1 MMSKFL
7 LIFNYLPF
15 FHISNDQNFGTYNDL
30 DTARFSLFSLPL
42 GESIFYLFTL
52 YKKDDIWHINLYKKL
67 SFDQVQ
73 SRVKPSEIEEK
84 VAAYENY
91 IVGISDQERERQE
104 EFLKIRI
111 AELTGALYS
120 LHNKVSFYSTIG
132 LALLGFLGYLLG
144 EIVNSNLPIMLI
156 WIFYALWGLS
166 FLYALNL
173 VLFIRSSIAVNS
185 FYKSSFSGLK
195 KDPKKT
201 ALAISFYRDWYD
213 INDVVRYIASL
224 VKNIEKYLYWLIS
237 SCVVTW
243 VCMFLT
249 SNLGWHES
257 KKYFPT
263 EIDYNFVNITKVNLQ
278 SLVSQT

>member
-30 DTARFSLFSLPL
+30 DTARYSLFSLPW
-42 GESIFYLFTL
+42 GKSIFYLFTL
-52 YKKDDIWHINLYKKL
+52 YKMDDSYHVDCYKKL

-84 VAAYENY
+84 VAVYKEH
-91 IVGISDQERERQE
+91 ITGISDQERERQE

-111 AELTGALYS
+111 TELTGALYS

-144 EIVNSNLPIMLI
+144 EIINSNAPMVMT
-156 WIFYALWGLS
+156 WILYTLWGVS
-166 FLYALNL
+166 SLYALNL
-173 VLFIRSSIAVNS
+173 ALFIISSIAISS
-185 FYKSSFSGLK
+185 FYQSSFGDLK
-195 KDPKKT
+195 KDPNKA

-213 INDVVRYIASL
+213 IKDAVRYIASL
-224 VKNIEKYLYWLIS
+224 VKNIEKYLYRLIS
-237 SCVVTW
+237 ICIVTW
-243 VCMFLT
+243 VCVFLYPT
-249 SNLGWHES
+249 SVGMSLKNISMQKLIIILSIQQNLIFS
-257 KKYFPT
+257 R
-263 EIDYNFVNITKVNLQ
+263 
-278 SLVSQT
+278 

>member
-7 LIFNYLPF
+7 LILNYLPF

-30 DTARFSLFSLPL
+30 DTARYSLFSLPW
-42 GESIFYLFTL
+42 GKSIFYLFTL
-52 YKKDDIWHINLYKKL
+52 YKKDDSYHMDCYKKL

-84 VAAYENY
+84 VAAYEDY

-144 EIVNSNLPIMLI
+144 EIINSNAPIVMT
-156 WIFYALWGLS
+156 WILYTLWWIS
-166 FLYALNL
+166 SLYALNL
-173 VLFIRSSIAVNS
+173 ALFIISSIAISS
-185 FYKSSFSGLK
+185 FYQSSFGDLK
-195 KDPKKT
+195 KDPNKA

-213 INDVVRYIASL
+213 IKDAVRYISSL
-224 VKNIEKYLYWLIS
+224 VRNIEKYLYRLIAI
-237 SCVVTW
+237 CIVAW
-243 VCMFLT
+243 VCVFFI
-249 SNLGWHES
+249 SNSGWHES
-257 KKYFPT
+257 EKYFHT
-263 EIDYNFVNITKVNLQ
+263 EINYNFVNTTKVNF
-278 SLVSQT
+278 SS

>member
-30 DTARFSLFSLPL
+30 DTARYSLFSLPWVK
-42 GESIFYLFTL
+42 SIFYLFTL
-52 YKKDDIWHINLYKKL
+52 YKMDDSYHVDCYKKL

-84 VAAYENY
+84 VAVYKEH
-91 IVGISDQERERQE
+91 ITGISDQERERQE

-111 AELTGALYS
+111 TELTGALYS

-144 EIVNSNLPIMLI
+144 EIINSNAPMVMT
-156 WIFYALWGLS
+156 WILYTLWGVS
-166 FLYALNL
+166 SLYALNL
-173 VLFIRSSIAVNS
+173 ALFIISSIAISS
-185 FYKSSFSGLK
+185 FYQSSFGDLK
-195 KDPKKT
+195 KDPNKA

-213 INDVVRYIASL
+213 IKDAVRYIASL
-224 VKNIEKYLYWLIS
+224 VKNIEKYLYRLIS
-237 SCVVTW
+237 ICIVTW
-243 VCMFLT
+243 VCVFFI
-249 SNLGWHES
+249 SNFGWHES
-257 KKYFPT
+257 EKYFHA
-263 EIDYNFVNITKVNLQ
+263 EIYYNFVNTTKLNFQ
-278 SLVSQT
+278 PLV